1 MKFLDF
7 MDLMASRLVY
17 YLAGFIS
24 ALIMLALINVFI

>member
-7 MDLMASRLVY
+7 MDLMASRSVY

-24 ALIMLALINVFI
+24 ALIMLAVIKYYL

>member
-24 ALIMLALINVFI
+24 ALIMLALINGFI